1 MYVKDAVVIR
11 FRQLMAQK
19 GICVNALAN
28 SAGVTASTAYSMM
41 DGSRREISIT
51 TIKKLCDGLNISLGE
66 FFSAPIFDELEQEI
80 R

>member
-1 MYVKDAVVIR
+1 MYVKDAVVVR
-11 FRQLMAQK
+11 FRQLITQK

-28 SAGVTASTAYSMM
+28 SAGVTASTVYSMM
-41 DGSRREISIT
+41 DGNRREISIT
-51 TIKKLCDGLNISLGE
+51 TIKKLCDGLEISLGE